1 MIKNNFSLTN
11 EIIILTKSLFK
22 CRKIDLT
29 IFFSEF
35 NSFCSKIHEYFYDIY
50 LKNTANLMFNTI
62 LKSEDIT
69 RYGLYNITVLEKN
82 FYELRSYVI
91 DILLLIVDV
100 VKSLYTFE
108 KRKLIKNIVE
118 RIISSFFILFKD
130 YLTVNLNDKLRGS
143 KLLAFQVNLF

>member
-1 MIKNNFSLTN
+1 
-11 EIIILTKSLFK
+11 
-22 CRKIDLT
+22 
-29 IFFSEF
+29 
-35 NSFCSKIHEYFYDIY
+35 
-50 LKNTANLMFNTI
+50 MFNTI

-130 YLTVNLNDKLRGS
+130 YLTDNLNDKLRGS
-143 KLLAFQVNLF
+143 NLLAFQVNLF

>member
-1 MIKNNFSLTN
+1 
-11 EIIILTKSLFK
+11 
-22 CRKIDLT
+22 
-29 IFFSEF
+29 
-35 NSFCSKIHEYFYDIY
+35 
-50 LKNTANLMFNTI
+50 MFNTI

-118 RIISSFFILFKD
+118 EDF
-130 YLTVNLNDKLRGS
+130 YLYIFVYGR
-143 KLLAFQVNLF
+143 